1 MSVMKHN
8 CEQFSEGLSLLAA
21 GCVSEQEELVLRA
34 HVGVCAACRERLGQ
48 LQQVSG
54 ELFGLSSPEDV
65 GLVDVLLER
74 VVAEVQPVVLKS
86 VTSGSGRGVFVRGGG
101 VFPVV
106 VAVLLLLVLAGGLR
120 FGAGSRAGVAGVAV
134 VVERPLPGLLTL
146 TMAAVESE
154 ESLDLLLDRF
164 ADPGALEPL
173 GRPTFVQESLR

>member
-1 MSVMKHN
+1 
-8 CEQFSEGLSLLAA
+8 LD
-21 GCVSEQEELVLRA
+21 
-34 HVGVCAACRERLGQ
+34 Q

-54 ELFGLSSPEDV
+54 ELLGLSSSVDV
-65 GLVDVLLER
+65 DLVDALLER

-86 VTSGSGRGVFVRGGG
+86 VTSGSGCGVRAREGG

-120 FGAGSRAGVAGVAV
+120 FGAGPKAGQEEVAAV
-134 VVERPLPGLLTL
+134 FERPLPGLLTL

-164 ADPGALEPL
+164 ADPGVLEPL
-173 GRPTFVQESLR
+173 GRPTFVQESL